1 MFEGFKTTK
10 AERDAIDR
18 AFYSVEELCGHDFRC
33 ERFAKDEARG
43 YGNRNDAIPAVAAR
57 GLCCKWFLDGVER
70 PGLRLADSYYMRPA
84 AIFFTGS
91 GAARGAIETRG
102 ALAIC
107 HLAAIHAGVAA
118 YDAAFERMHAR
129 NKAALAQ
136 LQTN

>member
-18 AFYSVEELCGHDFRC
+18 AFYAVEEICGHDFRC
-33 ERFAKDEARG
+33 QRLAKDEARG
-43 YGNRNDAIPAVAAR
+43 YGNRNDAIPAIAAR
-57 GLCCKWFLDGVER
+57 GLCAKWFLDGVNR
-70 PGLRLADSYYMRPA
+70 PELRLADSYYMRPA

-91 GAARGAIETRG
+91 GAARGAI

-107 HLAAIHAGVAA
+107 HFATIHTGVAA
-118 YDAAFERMHAR
+118 YKAAFERMHAR
-129 NKAALAQ
+129 DKAALSQ